1 MSGER
6 KLQMKK
12 YVKWSAKHPDV
23 ESAYSFNGLPNLPSV
38 VSLFRACVVADV
50 FADPFP
56 SRDRDGVSGFQHHP
70 PAADRSQKKE
80 KTAGRRMVGGKEIS
94 RVLNRIV
101 L

>member
-1 MSGER
+1 MNVTSSE
-6 KLQMKK
+6 K
-12 YVKWSAKHPDV
+12 YVKVERRKIQTLNQSIPLMDCQTYHP
-23 ESAYSFNGLPNLPSV
+23 L

-50 FADPFP
+50 FTDPFP
-56 SRDRDGVSGFQHHP
+56 PRDRDGVSGSQHHP

-80 KTAGRRMVGGKEIS
+80 KQPDGEMAGGNEIS